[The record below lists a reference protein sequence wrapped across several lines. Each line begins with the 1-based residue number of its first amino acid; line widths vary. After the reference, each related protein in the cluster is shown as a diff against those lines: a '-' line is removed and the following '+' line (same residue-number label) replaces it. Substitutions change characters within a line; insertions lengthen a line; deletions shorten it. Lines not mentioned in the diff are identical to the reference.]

1 MNPRL
6 MFLPLIAVL
15 IGATQARAAV
25 VSVGNEPA
33 CSFGSLQQAM
43 AFANSNG
50 QDDEIRIANTMQHT
64 HVSVEKHDADR
75 LTIAGGYASC
85 SSALPLAIPT
95 VLDGSGSNA
104 PVIRSVGGY
113 LSLRNLQITGG
124 RLDGSSSSGGG
135 VDMKAPALGID
146 FRDVRITLNSAA
158 SGGGVAII
166 GSPSLTIRVRA
177 ENLRI
182 DRNDASGNGGGL
194 FAAYANGQFS
204 SLQVE
209 DNRAGND
216 GGGIWLGNDAVF
228 HNRTGK
234 TRSGIFA
241 NHAGNRG
248 GGIAIEGGAME
259 MYHVAAGTDPA
270 VISNNSARVGGAI
283 SIFNDRPWTAAV
295 FNGSGI
301 NVVKNTAS
309 REGGAIAISVI
320 SSDSAPVFGGVHFS
334 AAPPAV
340 GGGGVGYCDTPRL
353 CNVFSDNAAI
363 DEQGSLMPG
372 AVVAIHMKGKEA
384 DGFARFWNSTWR
396 RNFGYDLAHSESDVA
411 SVWAQEIQLLNTL
424 VDDNLVEKN
433 LINAT
438 GFGSI
443 YVMSSTVTGNRTGSA
458 LISGEAANYLRGSIF
473 TDDAPLLSSVTPGT
487 AAFNLIV
494 ANDDGLAGMPQ
505 IEKADPRFAD
515 PANHDYQLRM
525 DSPALDREW
534 GNSASTHDLDGE
546 PRDVDLTY
554 VPDFNM
560 PRDLG
565 CFERQF

>member
-1 MNPRL
+1 
-6 MFLPLIAVL
+6 
-15 IGATQARAAV
+15 
-25 VSVGNEPA
+25 
-33 CSFGSLQQAM
+33 
-43 AFANSNG
+43 
-50 QDDEIRIANTMQHT
+50 
-64 HVSVEKHDADR
+64 
-75 LTIAGGYASC
+75 
-85 SSALPLAIPT
+85 
-95 VLDGSGSNA
+95 
-104 PVIRSVGGY
+104 
-113 LSLRNLQITGG
+113 
-124 RLDGSSSSGGG
+124 
-135 VDMKAPALGID
+135 MKAPALGID

-320 SSDSAPVFGGVHFS
+320 SVTRPPFS
-334 AAPPAV
+334 AACISPRRLQPWAAV
-340 GGGGVGYCDTPRL
+340 A
-353 CNVFSDNAAI
+353 SAI
-363 DEQGSLMPG
+363 
-372 AVVAIHMKGKEA
+372 AIRP
-384 DGFARFWNSTWR
+384 GFAMFSATTPQSTNR
-396 RNFGYDLAHSESDVA
+396 AHSCPARS
-411 SVWAQEIQLLNTL
+411 LP
-424 VDDNLVEKN
+424 
-433 LINAT
+433 
-438 GFGSI
+438 
-443 YVMSSTVTGNRTGSA
+443 
-458 LISGEAANYLRGSIF
+458 F
-473 TDDAPLLSSVTPGT
+473 T
-487 AAFNLIV
+487 
-494 ANDDGLAGMPQ
+494 
-505 IEKADPRFAD
+505 
-515 PANHDYQLRM
+515 
-525 DSPALDREW
+525 
-534 GNSASTHDLDGE
+534 
-546 PRDVDLTY
+546 
-554 VPDFNM
+554 
-560 PRDLG
+560 
-565 CFERQF
+565 